1 MKNNDLLELL
11 KRQAANLDVLL
22 KTILKKQKAIVSND
36 AAEIENSTA
45 EEEKLLSAVNHAEK
59 ERIEFLN
66 DFYTQNSME
75 VTSFSIEDYLIAV
88 AKNLDIQLQKEFLNF
103 RNTIK
108 ETTKKIITIN
118 KQNKYLIT
126 HSRDLLNDIVSAIF
140 SERKNSLLDRK
151 V

>member
-108 ETTKKIITIN
+108 ETTQKIITIN